1 MYSLIEAETIQRRRE
16 FSYIPLTPTR
26 IVAGH
31 QTSKNSKR
39 VFSTPT
45 FRRQSKE
52 PPILGWRPRMH
63 RKSKKS
69 PNQNATKR
77 DVLQIIKNML

>member
-1 MYSLIEAETIQRRRE
+1 LRWKQYKEEKK

-39 VFSTPT
+39 VFPTPT

-77 DVLQIIKNML
+77 VVLQITKNML